1 MEILDCERIAKA
13 KRAFTTR
20 RIPAE
25 RMRML
30 LSPPAEPK
38 AGDLVLARI
47 EALGHHKSVELPSG
61 RKAALAATDEIV
73 LAYGN
78 RYAPDQFEAIVP
90 RDLGPCHMVAAGGV
104 ASRATAWHDKTMS
117 PTAIVPLGL
126 VTDSCGRVLNV
137 ADFAVAPQPARL
149 TPPAIVIYGTSMN
162 SGKTTTAASLVRG
175 LARAGFA
182 VGAAKVTGTGAGND
196 LWSMMDAGAC
206 AALDF
211 TDAGFATTYL
221 APIDALVEGA
231 QHLLH
236 SLAASGAE
244 IAVLEVADGLFQ
256 PETAALAKSPKFRE
270 LTRGVLFAAGDAMG
284 AVAGC
289 ERLRELGYDVLGLS
303 GLLTCSPLAR
313 REAGAANAPVY
324 GVEELTDPAT
334 AASIVSGILN
344 PRLMVIAGGAQCA
357 FQGS

>member
-1 MEILDCERIAKA
+1 MEILDFERIARA

-25 RMRML
+25 LMRML
-30 LSPPAEPK
+30 LPPPAEPK

-47 EALGHHKSVELPSG
+47 EQIGHHKAIELPSG
-61 RKAALAATDEIV
+61 RKATLATADDVV
-73 LAYGN
+73 LVYGN
-78 RYAPDQFEAIVP
+78 RYAPDQFEAVVP
-90 RDLGPCHMVAAGGV
+90 PDLGPCQMVAAGGV
-104 ASRATAWHDKTMS
+104 AARATVWHDKTMF

-126 VTDSCGRVLNV
+126 VTDSRGRVLNV
-137 ADFAVAPQPARL
+137 ADFAVAPEPMLAV
-149 TPPAIVIYGTSMN
+149 PPAIVVYGTSMN
-162 SGKTTTAASLVRG
+162 AGKTTTAASLVRG
-175 LARAGFA
+175 LAKAGFA

-196 LWSMMDAGAC
+196 LWAMMDAGAC

-236 SLAASGAE
+236 SLAGAGAE

-256 PETAALAKSPKFRE
+256 PETAALARAQEFRK
-270 LTRGVLFAAGDAMG
+270 LTGGVLFAAGDAMG

-289 ERLRELGYDVLGLS
+289 ERLRSLGHDVLGIS
-303 GLLTCSPLAR
+303 GLLTRSPLAR
-313 REAGAANAPVY
+313 REAGVANVPIY
-324 GVEELTDPAT
+324 GVEELTDPVT
-334 AASIVSGILN
+334 AASIVSGISN
-344 PRLMVIAGGAQCA
+344 PRLMLIAGGAECV